1 MTEQEQKASKR
12 SQSIRERIH
21 IFGYVLA
28 FIFLFI
34 EGGRLSNVLIQ
45 VVGVLFLVPAL
56 LILIGQFRVAKLKRI
71 ANFADDISTFPMYLA
86 TITLFIKEIFSLVN
100 FTQQV
105 ELIWVI
111 PVVLL
116 AIIVYDIIEIVKHT
130 KAMAVSI
137 GNKVAA
143 SRQLKILT
151 YVIIYFLILVLAFNV
166 QGIGNLIFWLIPAF
180 ISLVIALYLDGTL
193 KR

>member
-1 MTEQEQKASKR
+1 MAEQEQKALKQ
-12 SQSIRERIH
+12 SQPVRDRIH

-56 LILIGQFRVAKLKRI
+56 LLLMGQFRVTTLKRI
-71 ANFADDISTFPMYLA
+71 ANYADDISIFPMYLA
-86 TITLFIKEIFSLVN
+86 TITLFIKEIFSLIN
-100 FTQQV
+100 FTQRV
-105 ELIWVI
+105 ELLWII

-116 AIIVYDIIEIVKHT
+116 AIIVYDVIEIAKDT
-130 KAMAVSI
+130 KIMAVSI
-137 GNKVAA
+137 GNKAA
-143 SRQLKILT
+143 VSRKLKILT
-151 YVIIYFLILVLAFNV
+151 FVIIYFLILVLAFNV
-166 QGIGNLIFWLIPAF
+166 QGLGNLVFWLIPAF

>member
-1 MTEQEQKASKR
+1 MAKREQQVSDSLRA
-12 SQSIRERIH
+12 RIH

-34 EGGRLSNVLIQ
+34 EGGKLSNVLIQ
-45 VVGVLFLVPAL
+45 VVGGLFLVPAL
-56 LILIGQFRVAKLKRI
+56 LILAVQFRASKLKRI
-71 ANFADDISTFPMYLA
+71 ANFADDVSTFPMYLA

-116 AIIVYDIIEIVKHT
+116 AIIVYDIVEIIKVT

-137 GNKVAA
+137 GGKAAA
-143 SRQLKILT
+143 SRQLKLLT
-151 YVIIYFLILVLAFNV
+151 FVIICFLILVLAFNV
-166 QGIGNLIFWLIPAF
+166 QGIGKPVFWLIPAF
-180 ISLVIALYLDGTL
+180 ISLVIALYLDDTL

>member
-1 MTEQEQKASKR
+1 MTEQEQKASKQ
-12 SQSIRERIH
+12 SQSLRERIH

-45 VVGVLFLVPAL
+45 VVGALFLVPAL
-56 LILIGQFRVAKLKRI
+56 LVLIGQFRVAKLKRI

-86 TITLFIKEIFSLVN
+86 TITLFIKEIFSLIN

-105 ELIWVI
+105 ELLWII

-116 AIIVYDIIEIVKHT
+116 AIIVYDISKIVKDT

-137 GNKVAA
+137 GNKAAA

-166 QGIGNLIFWLIPAF
+166 QGIGNLVFWLIPAF

>member
-1 MTEQEQKASKR
+1 MAKREQQVSNSLRA
-12 SQSIRERIH
+12 RIH

-28 FIFLFI
+28 FIFLLI
-34 EGGRLSNVLIQ
+34 EGGKLSNVLIQ
-45 VVGVLFLVPAL
+45 VVSGLFLVPAL
-56 LILIGQFRVAKLKRI
+56 LILAVEFRASKLKRI
-71 ANFADDISTFPMYLA
+71 ANFADDVSTFPMYLA

-105 ELIWVI
+105 ELLWVI

-116 AIIVYDIIEIVKHT
+116 AIIVYDIAEIIRTT

-137 GNKVAA
+137 GSKAAA
-143 SRQLKILT
+143 SRQLKLLT
-151 YVIIYFLILVLAFNV
+151 FVIICFLILVLAFDV
-166 QGIGNLIFWLIPAF
+166 QGIGRPVFWLIPAF
-180 ISLVIALYLDGTL
+180 IALVIALYLDDTL